1 MKKHFAK
8 IKTLL
13 TAALFGAIL
22 SMAVDP
28 QYAVTVFFVGSIAAA
43 FFGLFIGLP
52 KGALG
57 NVPAAT
63 AGDYSGA
70 YISLQDIGMPKWYD
84 KLVAS
89 KGDQGLEF
97 VGMVHAMNWCQTEKE
112 DTKLVQ
118 HYEDDWIW
126 DNFRVAAQAGGGL
139 TATLTISSV
148 SIYDGKFYPG
158 VNDIIEFPNTD
169 ASGNPILAQVTAI
182 GANTIDVKVA
192 NTAWTIPATTEGQEL
207 IVGTTW
213 YADDTGQPAS
223 KRTTFNLYQNQFVI
237 NKQSVKMT
245 GLAMTEELKWKN
257 YELISGKNM
266 GGVVS
271 RTTGELDIR
280 MMIGEQYTFLS
291 GQTTDNLTGIAGLEG
306 MFAGMRRASIQFPY
320 VVWGLSA
327 YDAMDKAQSQV
338 YAGSIQGMLMGI
350 NLEQANR
357 SVMSDYLKHTNVDYV
372 TKSSNLELFGNAE
385 NSDALAMVIDFNYI
399 KLTSKRRYAFKR
411 FDSLINPKQY
421 GATGY
426 NYQGNF
432 YTIPLKKNN
441 VDPNNQMRVPTMQI
455 IYRAKDGYDRRNE
468 FFTTGSANV
477 AKYGNTNDVDNRIMN
492 GRSTMSAR
500 FFALSQWINGYQN

>member
-1 MKKHFAK
+1 MKKTMRVLFS
-8 IKTLL
+8 LL
-13 TAALFGAIL
+13 TAILFAAIL
-22 SMAVDP
+22 SSAVDP
-28 QYAVTVFFVGSIAAA
+28 AISATVFKVVTGLALFYA
-43 FFGLFIGLP
+43 FFVKIPQGSL
-52 KGALG
+52 GA
-57 NVPAAT
+57 VPAST
-63 AGDYSGA
+63 AGDYSQA

-97 VGMVHAMNWCQTEKE
+97 VGMVHAMNWCQTEKM
-112 DTKLVQ
+112 DVKLVQ

-126 DNFRVAAQAGGGL
+126 DNFMVEQQAGGGA
-139 TATLTISSV
+139 TATLTISAS

-169 ASGNPILAQVTAI
+169 PSGNPILAQVTAI
-182 GANTIDVKVA
+182 GANTIDVRVA
-192 NTAWTIPATTEGQEL
+192 KTGWTIPATTAGQQL

-213 YADDTGQPAS
+213 YADGTGQPAS
-223 KRTTFNLYQNQFVI
+223 KRTRFNLYQNQFII
-237 NKQSVKMT
+237 NKGTVKMT
-245 GLAMTEELKWKN
+245 GMAMTEELKWKN
-257 YELISGKNM
+257 YELISGKTMSGIVN
-266 GGVVS
+266 

-280 MMIGEQYTFLS
+280 MMTNEQYSFLS
-291 GQTTDNLTGIAGLEG
+291 GQQVDNLTGIAGMEG

-320 VVWGLSA
+320 VVWGLAA

-350 NLEQANR
+350 NLEQTNR
-357 SVMSDYLKHTNVDYV
+357 NVMSDYLKHTNVDYV

-411 FDSLINPKQY
+411 FDSLLNPKQY
-421 GATGY
+421 GAEGY

-441 VDPNNQMRVPTMQI
+441 VDPNNMMRVPTMQI
-455 IYRAKDGYDRRNE
+455 IYRAMDGYDRRNE

-477 AKYGNTNDVDNRIMN
+477 AKYGNTNDVDERVMN